1 MTEKTLTLTQEEKI
15 EILKSW
21 ETELEETQKNKL
33 KRLYNEIKETNDAA
47 IQTEINQKIKICL
60 YWIGIEKDENNTL
73 LLVELAQLNQLLL
86 TKKYE
91 TIEEGIE
98 IMNAYE
104 KLYIQLEEA
113 FVHKNEANLAKI
125 LIEIFIIEIPI
136 PMIK

>member
-15 EILKSW
+15 EILTSW

-113 FVHKNEANLAKI
+113 LFTKMKQT
-125 LIEIFIIEIPI
+125 
-136 PMIK
+136 

>member
-15 EILKSW
+15 EILTSW

-47 IQTEINQKIKICL
+47 IQTEINIKIKICL

>member
-15 EILKSW
+15 EILTSW

-73 LLVELAQLNQLLL
+73 FLVELAQLNQLLL